1 MKNANA
7 KHTCFN
13 HGSYRFRLREDADG
27 RLQVNR
33 VSPYDETEYH
43 WAIMRTP
50 TSWDVL
56 RNGRRVTTLRHEHGT
71 TFEAEE
77 AAAQLLNLDAA
88 AHLTPRRAI
97 W

>member
-1 MKNANA
+1 MKNIHVRN
-7 KHTCFN
+7 FEIDRV
-13 HGSYRFRLREDADG
+13 RFHLTARTDG
-27 RLQVNR
+27 LLQLT
-33 VSPYDETEYH
+33 SIHPYDDTEYH
-43 WAIMRTP
+43 WAILRTP

-77 AAAQLLNLDAA
+77 AAAQLLNLDAT

>member
-1 MKNANA
+1 MKNI
-7 KHTCFN
+7 HVRSFEIDRV
-13 HGSYRFRLREDADG
+13 RFHLTARTDG
-27 RLQVNR
+27 LLQLT
-33 VSPYDETEYH
+33 SIHPYDDTEYH
-43 WAIMRTP
+43 WAILRTP
-50 TSWDVL
+50 TSWDVF
-56 RNGRRVTTLRHEHGT
+56 RNGRWVTTLRHEHGT

>member
-1 MKNANA
+1 MKNI
-7 KHTCFN
+7 HVR
-13 HGSYRFRLREDADG
+13 SYEIEYTRFHLTARTDG
-27 RLQVNR
+27 LLQLA
-33 VSPYDETEYH
+33 SIHPYDETEYH

-71 TFEAEE
+71 TFETEE

>member
-1 MKNANA
+1 MKNIHVRSFEIG
-7 KHTCFN
+7 HT
-13 HGSYRFRLREDADG
+13 RFHLTSREDG
-27 RLQVNR
+27 LLQLT
-33 VSPYDETEYH
+33 SIHPYDDTEYH

>member
-1 MKNANA
+1 MKNIHVHSFEIG
-7 KHTCFN
+7 HT
-13 HGSYRFRLREDADG
+13 RFHLTARTDG
-27 RLQVNR
+27 LLQLT
-33 VSPYDETEYH
+33 SIHPYDDTEYH
-43 WAIMRTP
+43 WAILRTP
-50 TSWDVL
+50 TSWDVF

-71 TFEAEE
+71 TFE